1 MHLLTRVAIQ
11 NFRSIAEA
19 TLEPFGNFTA
29 LAGLNNSGKSNVLRA
44 LNAFFNDTV
53 DGVAPLV
60 VDTDY
65 FRPRLNAKKQKKI
78 SVAVEFTLPPL
89 FNFRKG
95 DDQLQKFLG
104 GGTFALR
111 KEWTRS
117 SPQPTYHL
125 NGSGALDVGDRAL
138 VDQFLQRITFRYIP
152 NRVLPLD
159 IIRSEHQALRDV
171 LIRRLSTAQNA
182 DQGAFD
188 ELRKVST
195 ALVSSINADLRA
207 ASPDIGEVRLAT
219 PTTWQDMIFAFGYK
233 LGVGQNAIDDAAQG
247 SGIQSLLMFET
258 LALIDRDYFKR
269 FGWKQAAIWAV
280 EEPESSMHS
289 TLEARVANY
298 LADIASSS
306 TSRLQI
312 LATTHSDHVL
322 QYADS
327 AVFVTKDQDGSRFS
341 KGDDKFAVLQE
352 AAHAGISRWV
362 HPILMNSL
370 KPLLLVEGKSDD
382 EFVTQALRS
391 LGAATKISVSF
402 VGKLGAGPAT
412 GGVEELLKYIK
423 ANTSAIR
430 ARPKEAGVFV
440 LLDWDAASQRKEFE
454 KYLGSDHVFVWP
466 DTSFNP
472 RLGRVFRGLERHLS
486 DRILQEAD
494 STSGVLG
501 TKTDGTPTIAATD
514 LPTLKTAVLRVLEK
528 GIMTP
533 LDLVHVTTF
542 LRSLIEGIEKVSS

>member
-1 MHLLTRVAIQ
+1 MHPLTHVTIQ

-19 TLEPFGNFTA
+19 SIGPFGDFTA

-44 LNAFFNDTV
+44 LNVFFNNTV
-53 DGVAPLV
+53 DGMTPLD
-60 VDTDY
+60 VDADY
-65 FRPRLNAKKQKKI
+65 CRQRAKARKRKRI
-78 SVAVEFTLPPL
+78 SVSVEFTLPTL

-95 DDQLQKFLG
+95 DEQLKKFLG
-104 GGTFALR
+104 GATFEIR
-111 KEWTRS
+111 KEWTRDS
-117 SPQPTYHL
+117 SQPAYFL
-125 NGSGALDVGDRAL
+125 NGDGPLDASDRAL
-138 VDQFLQRITFRYIP
+138 VDQFLSRITFRYIP

-188 ELRKVST
+188 ELRKVSA
-195 ALVSSINADLRA
+195 ALVSGINNDLRE

-233 LGVGQNAIDDAAQG
+233 LGTGQNEIDDAAQG

-289 TLEARVANY
+289 TLEARVAKY
-298 LADIASSS
+298 LADIASSP

-327 AVFVTKDQDGSRFS
+327 AVFVTQDADGSRFS
-341 KGDDKFAVLQE
+341 KGDDKLAVLQE
-352 AAHAGISRWV
+352 AARAGISRWV
-362 HPILMNSL
+362 HPILMNPL
-370 KPLLLVEGKSDD
+370 TPLLLVEGKSDD
-382 EFVTQALRS
+382 EFVAQAFKF
-391 LGAATKISVSF
+391 LGAAGGISVSF
-402 VGKLGAGPAT
+402 VGKLGTGPAT

-423 ANTSAIR
+423 ASASAVR

-440 LLDWDAASQRKEFE
+440 LLDWDAANHRKEFE
-454 KYLGSDHVFVWP
+454 KHLGVDHVFVWP
-466 DTSFNP
+466 DSSFNP
-472 RLGRVFRGLERHLS
+472 RLGKAFRGLERHLP
-486 DRILQEAD
+486 DRILGEAD
-494 STSGVLG
+494 LTCGVLG
-501 TKTDGTPTIAATD
+501 TKTDGTPTIAAAD
-514 LPTLKTAVLRVLEK
+514 LPALK
-528 GIMTP
+528 GIGIRTRESTGS
-533 LDLVHVTTF
+533 DVF
-542 LRSLIEGIEKVSS
+542 RRSWIDRLHRIADRSSRRCT